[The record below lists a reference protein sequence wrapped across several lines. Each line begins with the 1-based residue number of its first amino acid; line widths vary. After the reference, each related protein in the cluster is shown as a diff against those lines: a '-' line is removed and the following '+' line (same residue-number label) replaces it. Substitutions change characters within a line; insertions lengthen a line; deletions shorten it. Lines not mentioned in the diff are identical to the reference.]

1 MAIFNWLEKYNINV
15 DQIDV
20 QHKKLVRLLNELA
33 SAMSNGEGKTVL
45 EDILTQL
52 IDYTTVH
59 FKDEESYF
67 DKIDYPQADK
77 HRNEHK
83 DLMEQVMQFKDNYDS
98 GKAGLT
104 IELMLFLKEWLIK
117 HICDTDK
124 EFGNALNRAGIT

>member
-52 IDYTTVH
+52 IDYTIVH

-83 DLMEQVMQFKDNYDS
+83 DLVEQVMQFKDNYDS

-117 HICDTDK
+117 HICETDK

>member
-52 IDYTTVH
+52 IDYTIVH

-83 DLMEQVMQFKDNYDS
+83 DLVEQVMQFKDNYDS